1 MISGASEE
9 ELIIAN
15 ARAEV
20 LTKCGKNVLDILDNQ
35 NEEYERKLENEVKYQ
50 NSEVIRLNNIIN
62 ELEKSLEKV
71 FEKMEEKQIEIEGR
85 GYYYTDLLPI
95 EEVLDKL
102 KELKGGKN
110 ENKW

>member
-50 NSEVIRLNNIIN
+50 NSEVIRLNNII
-62 ELEKSLEKV
+62 
-71 FEKMEEKQIEIEGR
+71 FTAIER
-85 GYYYTDLLPI
+85 LQDYDL
-95 EEVLDKL
+95 V
-102 KELKGGKN
+102 
-110 ENKW
+110 ENKQKVIDDVFDILRGDNEGESECQEFQK